1 VVLNNVAWAMSKL
14 KDPAAVGFAQRAYE
28 LKPDD
33 GAIADTYATILIDN
47 GDVPRGLAILQK
59 AVADT
64 PGNREIRYHLAQALA
79 KSGEKAKAIGQLEI
93 VVGAGTRFAQ
103 ETDALALLKQLRQ

>member
-1 VVLNNVAWAMSKL
+1 MSKL
-14 KDPAAVGFAQRAYE
+14 KDPAAVRFAQQAYE

-59 AVADT
+59 ASIAVPAVT
-64 PGNREIRYHLAQALA
+64 R
-79 KSGEKAKAIGQLEI
+79 
-93 VVGAGTRFAQ
+93 GAEVR
-103 ETDALALLKQLRQ
+103 LVR